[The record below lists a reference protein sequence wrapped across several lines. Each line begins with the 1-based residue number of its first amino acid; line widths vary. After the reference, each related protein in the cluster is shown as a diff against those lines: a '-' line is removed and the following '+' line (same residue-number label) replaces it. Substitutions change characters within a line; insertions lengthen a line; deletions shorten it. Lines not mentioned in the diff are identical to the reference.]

1 MAGRRGAAS
10 WVWANIRRQYREEK
24 ERYDSYADRSGDRGL
39 ALCGCAGAV
48 RLRRHAHRQCPI
60 LRPPHARRR
69 AGGGAVHGGLRVLD
83 LLPAPLAAADRAHA
97 AEGCNDDGVT
107 ALTPPKAAMTT
118 APAPTAPAAPT
129 RPRNPVTD
137 ITPPAAPASPPPSA
151 PPAHHPPPRHACRR
165 APPPPP
171 PPAPPTGPAHP
182 GAEYPAPR
190 RSGFAAA
197 VRRAGKSAPRAL
209 GLRRTVLLMFSH
221 VWVVSKLSGEVVELH
236 EEGLS

>member
-97 AEGCNDDGVT
+97 AEGCNDDG
-107 ALTPPKAAMTT
+107 ARADRSGRANAA
-118 APAPTAPAAPT
+118 AQSGDGYHAA
-129 RPRNPVTD
+129 
-137 ITPPAAPASPPPSA
+137 
-151 PPAHHPPPRHACRR
+151 
-165 APPPPP
+165 
-171 PPAPPTGPAHP
+171 
-182 GAEYPAPR
+182 R